1 MAKKGDSLNIE
12 FPFYKYLLQFYED
25 EKKQIYSYYK
35 PLTKKILAFND
46 YRNARAFLRP
56 PQFEAF
62 EMYVLL
68 KEFTDNSPMWKIF
81 TDWFNK
87 NNKFSNR
94 KDTGVDG
101 GLFAEISHENPDDIK
116 KYTKIYE
123 QLKAFNLN
131 YSNYIFALTMGL
143 GKTVLMATCIF
154 YDFILANKFPKDD
167 RFCHNALIFAPD
179 KTVLQSLLEVKTMDK
194 SKVIPPEYV
203 NWLESNIHFHFLDDS
218 GISLNTIDN
227 SKFNIIISNTQK
239 IILRKIHKEAL
250 PVQELFKDYSSYYK
264 VLQTNNDYSDLY
276 GFDIDNEDT
285 LLTNQRFSKLIRLE
299 QLGVY
304 VDEAHHVFGNKL
316 KSDLIEKE
324 KSTSLRFT
332 INQLAAQLEKAGT
345 KMVACY
351 NYTGTPYI
359 GKVLLPEV
367 VYAYGLRNAIDNK
380 YLKRAEVKAFSNII
394 DKKLLFVRQSIG
406 EFWSRYGNK
415 RMEGM
420 LPKIALFS
428 STIEELQSELKPAVE
443 RVLEELGIPL
453 NRILVNVGDDSITSN
468 DDIREF
474 KNLDSLESEKQ
485 FILLVNKGKEG
496 WNCRS
501 LFAVALH
508 REPKSKIFVLQAT
521 MRCLR
526 QITDHQQTALIFLSE
541 ENKAI
546 LNSELEENFR
556 LKIEDLN
563 REEDNSTQTEVR
575 LVPPPVKVRLKRT
588 RNLHELIERKDLN
601 TLTFNLEPEDIEH
614 YKIIESSSSVF
625 DLNGKNTRKRD
636 ISDININRAYSFI
649 TLIAEISRYLNIS
662 PLKIEEILENCAPE
676 ASNIIEIV
684 NKYNQILYD
693 IIIPNIFNH
702 MYEIRH
708 FSQNEEIEINLVK
721 EPIGQDFYSVSAK
734 KGLIASLDDKIYE
747 PYLSKTFHLDK
758 YCFDSNPEK
767 DLFFNLLKDSKID
780 KIWFTGM
787 LTHGQSDFYI
797 SYIDPES
804 HTLRSYYPD
813 FLLKNDDGSYTIL
826 EVKADFQVDDRVV
839 QAKMEYA
846 KQLASASGMKY
857 FLVPASKVN
866 TININTK
873 NNHSM
878 NSFFDL

>member
-1 MAKKGDSLNIE
+1 MAKKGNVPNIE

-25 EKKQIYSYYK
+25 ERKQIHSNYK

-62 EMYVLL
+62 EMYVFL
-68 KEFTDNSPMWKIF
+68 KEFTDNSPIWQIF

-87 NNKFSNR
+87 NNKFANR

-101 GLFAEISHENPDDIK
+101 GLFIEINHENLNDIV
-116 KYTKIYE
+116 KYNKIFE
-123 QLKAFNLN
+123 QLKIFNLN
-131 YSNYIFALTMGL
+131 YPSYIFALTMGL

-154 YDFILANKFPKDD
+154 YDFILANKYPKDD

-194 SKVIPPEYV
+194 AKVIPPEYV

-227 SKFNIIISNTQK
+227 SRFNIIISNTQK
-239 IILRKIHKEAL
+239 VILKKIHKESL
-250 PVQELFKDYSSYYK
+250 PAQELFKDFSSYYE
-264 VLQTNNDYSDLY
+264 VLESNTNYSDLY
-276 GFDIDNEDT
+276 GFDVDNEDT

-316 KSDLIEKE
+316 KSDLVEKE

-332 INQLAAQLEKAGT
+332 INQLAAQLDRAGS

-367 VYAYGLRNAIDNK
+367 IYAYGLRDAIENQ
-380 YLKRAEVKAFSNII
+380 YLKRAEVKAFSNIT
-394 DKKLLFVRQSIG
+394 DKTLLFIRQSVG
-406 EFWSRYGNK
+406 EFWTRYGNK

-420 LPKIALFS
+420 LPKMALFS
-428 STIEELQSELKPAVE
+428 STIEELQCELRPAIE
-443 RVLEELGIPL
+443 QVLEELEIPL
-453 NRILVNVGDDSITSN
+453 NRILVNVGDDSITNN

-474 KNLDSLESEKQ
+474 KNLDSIESEKQ

-508 REPKSKIFVLQAT
+508 RQPKSKIFVLQAT

-526 QITDHQQTALIFLSE
+526 HITDHQQTALIFLSE

-563 REEDNSTQTEVR
+563 RKEDTITQTEVR

-601 TLTFNLEPEDIEH
+601 TLVFNLEQEEIER
-614 YKIIESSSSVF
+614 YKIIESTSSVF
-625 DLNGKNTRKRD
+625 DLSGKNTRKKD
-636 ISDININRAYSFI
+636 ISEISINKSYSLI
-649 TLIAEISRYLNIS
+649 TLVSEISRYLNIS
-662 PLKIEEILENCAPE
+662 PLKIEEILENCDPDV
-676 ASNIIEIV
+676 SNIVEIV

-693 IIIPNIFNH
+693 IIIPNIFNYL
-702 MYEIRH
+702 YEVRY
-708 FSQNEEIEINLVK
+708 FTQNEEIEIDLVK
-721 EPIGQDFYSVSAK
+721 EPIGKDFYLVTAK
-734 KGLIASLDDKIYE
+734 KDLIASLEDKIYE

-767 DLFFNLLKDSKID
+767 SLFFNLLKDSKID

-787 LTHGQSDFYI
+787 LTHGQSDFFI

-804 HTLRSYYPD
+804 HALRSYYPD
-813 FLLKNDDGSYTIL
+813 FLIKDSDGSYTIL
-826 EVKADFQVDDRVV
+826 EVKADYQVDNNVV
-839 QAKMEYA
+839 QAKKEYA
-846 KQLASASGMKY
+846 KQLASASGMEY
-857 FLVPASKVN
+857 LLIPASKVD

-873 NNHSM
+873 YKHSM
-878 NSFFDL
+878 DRFF